1 MFTDTNSV
9 ICKIIAGSLASLFE
23 GGGICEANDGGSV
36 VHSVGHSPSH
46 GLRRASPLTEGAK
59 GCHRKGER
67 YMKAT
72 GIVRRADDLGRIV
85 IPKEIRRTLKIREGD
100 PHIQH
105 LHPRN
110 DSNGRS
116 RISTY
121 GVRIKAC
128 ANNKAEQ
135 INRLRH
141 SLLKIKQYNV
151 III

>member
-59 GCHRKGER
+59 GCRRKGER
-67 YMKAT
+67 HTMKAP
-72 GIVRRADDLGRIV
+72 GIV

-100 PHIQH
+100 PSYTTLTPIDRFCWAIHSVMERIQA
-105 LHPRN
+105 R
-110 DSNGRS
+110 
-116 RISTY
+116 
-121 GVRIKAC
+121 
-128 ANNKAEQ
+128 
-135 INRLRH
+135 
-141 SLLKIKQYNV
+141 
-151 III
+151 